1 MQVLHFYLAHSCCR
15 LGIAERERGKG
26 RAAEVSESLVF
37 AERYNNDG
45 LWGVIALS
53 GSCKGVWDFDLEN
66 S

>member
-53 GSCKGVWDFDLEN
+53 RSCKGVWDFDLEN